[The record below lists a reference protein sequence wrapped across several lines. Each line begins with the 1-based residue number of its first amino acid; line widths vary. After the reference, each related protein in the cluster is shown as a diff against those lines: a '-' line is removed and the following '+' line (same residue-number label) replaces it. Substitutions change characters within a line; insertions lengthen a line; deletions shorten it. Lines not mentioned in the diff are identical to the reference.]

1 VSAPIEE
8 RGLAATETMTAVV
21 RDRYGVDALE
31 VRQIARP
38 ELTDDGVLVRV
49 RAASLNRR
57 EWYSVATPFIGRFF
71 FGLLRPKERVP
82 GVDFAG
88 TVEAVGR
95 NVTHVRPGDDVFGG
109 RVGALAEYVC
119 VRNAVVRMPAN
130 LTFEEAAAVPI
141 AGLTALQGLRD
152 KGEVRP
158 GQQVLVNGAS
168 GGVGTFAVQIAKALG
183 AEVTAVCSTRNVDQA
198 RALGAD
204 RVVDYTREDFTRSDD
219 RYDVLFDVAGSRTW
233 SESIHVLKPEGI
245 LVAAGAPMS
254 GLLGPLGHVARKRVA
269 ALRGSQR
276 LVTFVA
282 RFNRPDMEVLREL
295 IEAGK
300 VRPVVERRY
309 ELSQIADALRYVG
322 EGHCR
327 AKVVV
332 TV

>member
-1 VSAPIEE
+1 
-8 RGLAATETMTAVV
+8 
-21 RDRYGVDALE
+21 
-31 VRQIARP
+31 
-38 ELTDDGVLVRV
+38 
-49 RAASLNRR
+49 
-57 EWYSVATPFIGRFF
+57 
-71 FGLLRPKERVP
+71 
-82 GVDFAG
+82 
-88 TVEAVGR
+88 
-95 NVTHVRPGDDVFGG
+95 
-109 RVGALAEYVC
+109 
-119 VRNAVVRMPAN
+119 
-130 LTFEEAAAVPI
+130 
-141 AGLTALQGLRD
+141 
-152 KGEVRP
+152 
-158 GQQVLVNGAS
+158 
-168 GGVGTFAVQIAKALG
+168 
-183 AEVTAVCSTRNVDQA
+183 
-198 RALGAD
+198 
-204 RVVDYTREDFTRSDD
+204 
-219 RYDVLFDVAGSRTW
+219 
-233 SESIHVLKPEGI
+233 VLKPEGI